1 MSELVLSNLFAIR
14 KNIQQKGDKPRN
26 ADIIKLELDIKN
38 RLGDS
43 EKLIQKMNEYLRK
56 SKDDKK
62 LSGKEIERRQKLHE
76 NLRQ

>member
-1 MSELVLSNLFAIR
+1 MLSNLFAIR

-56 SKDDKK
+56 SKDDKVR
-62 LSGKEIERRQKLHE
+62 GKFSRKVFAR
-76 NLRQ
+76 

>member
-1 MSELVLSNLFAIR
+1 MLSNLFAIR